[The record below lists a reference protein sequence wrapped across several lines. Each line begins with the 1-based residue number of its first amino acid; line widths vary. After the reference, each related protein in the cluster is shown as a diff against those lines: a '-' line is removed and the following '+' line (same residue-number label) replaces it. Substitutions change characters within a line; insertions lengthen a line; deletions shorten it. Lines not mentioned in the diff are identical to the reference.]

1 MSIYKRKMFNR
12 GGPVSSRGVGITS
25 GLVDKPVQKFFKGGD
40 VAEDFASNLEMLRSL
55 DLVKPREPFSKFDAA
70 TPALLN
76 LFAGLMSGKS
86 YQGGLGGALDIAGQA
101 LGSSTPL
108 FADAIKARQEYEATD
123 PEAGLKNI
131 ALELALQ
138 DKDKGPSKLKTSTKV
153 YGQFG
158 DDSENKGFGFRDVYE
173 DGRSVFTYGGK
184 TYESFIGLPE
194 PKDSDPKVFEDENY
208 EITIGA
214 GDEAKTYTTL
224 GVQKDDSIFITD
236 PRPDSET
243 FGKRVNITTIP
254 DLQIKKSKQA
264 QVLSIADQLELML
277 QEKDIERKTKIA
289 GDAYDSIKERA
300 EQALEKI
307 NNYETASSVLD
318 DATTGSFAAQRAGFV
333 KFLETFNVD
342 TISPTL
348 FNTIKTALQTNETVA
363 TETLNALAQK
373 AFIKNAQ
380 DYDDRL
386 NQTEVGKL
394 ADADFNITLSTEGSR
409 LLIDIYKEQERI
421 YADAG
426 RLNQM
431 LASDLPTGAQRAIAE
446 FPELEEDIKA
456 FTGKDGTLSLINS
469 TNIVEQ
475 YVQKKLLEFGN
486 SEEIKNRIN
495 SVLNIEGIG
504 DQNYFSNLE
513 DKELVDGHAFSPGKA
528 YQENRINFLG
538 YADSSGDF
546 SFRGEPVIIQ
556 DIKKPVYE
564 YVYEKG
570 GETFAIAMQF

>member
-1 MSIYKRKMFNR
+1 M
-12 GGPVSSRGVGITS
+12 SSRGVGITS
-25 GLVDKPVQKFFKGGD
+25 GLVDKPVQKFAIGGS
-40 VAEDFASNLEMLRSL
+40 VAENFASNLEMLRSL

-86 YQGGLGGALDIAGQA
+86 YEGGLGGALDIAGQA

-108 FADAIKARQEYEATD
+108 FADAIKSRQEYEATD

-138 DKDKGPSKLKTSTKV
+138 DKDKGTSKLKTSTKV

-158 DDSENKGFGFRDVYE
+158 DNPENKGFGFRDVYE
-173 DGRSVFTYGGK
+173 DGSSVFKYGG
-184 TYESFIGLPE
+184 ESFQSFKGLPE

-208 EITIGA
+208 DVTIGV
-214 GDEAKTYTTL
+214 GDEAKNYTTL
-224 GVQKDDSIFITD
+224 GVQRDDSIFITD

-277 QEKDIERKTKIA
+277 QEKDIERKTQIA
-289 GDAYDSIKERA
+289 GDTYESIKKRA

-342 TISPTL
+342 ELSPTL
-348 FNTIKTALQTNETVA
+348 FNTINTALQTNETVA

-446 FPELEEDIKA
+446 FPELEEEIKA

-486 SEEIKNRIN
+486 SEEIKNRVN

-504 DQNYFSNLE
+504 DQNYFLNLE
-513 DKELVDGHAFSPGKA
+513 DIELKDGHVFNPAKAHEDGK
-528 YQENRINFLG
+528 IKFLG
-538 YADSSGDF
+538 YADSNGNF
-546 SFRGEPVIIQ
+546 EFRGNPVTVGNV
-556 DIKKPVYE
+556 KKPIYE
-564 YVYEKG
+564 YTYQKNKK
-570 GETFAIAMQF
+570 TFAIPMQF

>member
-1 MSIYKRKMFNR
+1 M
-12 GGPVSSRGVGITS
+12 SSRGVGITS

-40 VAEDFASNLEMLRSL
+40 VAQDFASNLEMLRSL

-86 YQGGLGGALDIAGQA
+86 YEGGLGGALDIAGQA

-108 FADAIKARQEYEATD
+108 FADAIKSRQEYEATD

-138 DKDKGPSKLKTSTKV
+138 DKDKGTSKLKTSTKV

-158 DDSENKGFGFRDVYE
+158 DNPENKGFGFRDVYE
-173 DGRSVFTYGGK
+173 DGSSVFKYGG
-184 TYESFIGLPE
+184 ESFQSFKGLPE

-208 EITIGA
+208 EIPIGA

-277 QEKDIERKTKIA
+277 QEKDIERKTQIA
-289 GDAYDSIKERA
+289 GDTYESIKKRA

-342 TISPTL
+342 ELSPTL
-348 FNTIKTALQTNETVA
+348 FNTINTALQTNETVA

-446 FPELEEDIKA
+446 FPELEEEIKA

-486 SEEIKNRIN
+486 SEEIKNRVN

-504 DQNYFSNLE
+504 DQNYFLNS
-513 DKELVDGHAFSPGKA
+513 K
-528 YQENRINFLG
+528 R
-538 YADSSGDF
+538 
-546 SFRGEPVIIQ
+546 R
-556 DIKKPVYE
+556 
-564 YVYEKG
+564 
-570 GETFAIAMQF
+570 

>member
-1 MSIYKRKMFNR
+1 
-12 GGPVSSRGVGITS
+12 
-25 GLVDKPVQKFFKGGD
+25 
-40 VAEDFASNLEMLRSL
+40 MLRSL

-86 YQGGLGGALDIAGQA
+86 YEGGLGGALDIAGQA

-138 DKDKGPSKLKTSTKV
+138 DKDKGSSKLKTSTKV

-158 DDSENKGFGFRDVYE
+158 DNEDNTGFGFRDVYE
-173 DGRSVFTYGGK
+173 DGSSVFKYGG
-184 TYESFIGLPE
+184 ESFQSFKGLPE

-208 EITIGA
+208 DITIGA

-224 GVQKDDSIFITD
+224 GVQRDDSIFITD

-277 QEKDIERKTKIA
+277 QEKDIERKTQIA
-289 GDAYDSIKERA
+289 GDTYESIKKRA

-342 TISPTL
+342 EISPTL
-348 FNTIKTALQTNETVA
+348 FNTINTALQTNETVA

-431 LASDLPTGAQRAIAE
+431 LASDLPMGAQRAIAE
-446 FPELEEDIKA
+446 FPELEEEIKA

-495 SVLNIEGIG
+495 SVLDIEGIG
-504 DQNYFSNLE
+504 DQNYFLNLE
-513 DKELVDGHAFSPGKA
+513 DVELKNGHVFNPAKA
-528 YQENRINFLG
+528 YEDGKIRFLG
-538 YADSSGDF
+538 YADSNGNF
-546 SFRGEPVIIQ
+546 EFRGNPVTVGNV
-556 DIKKPVYE
+556 KKPIYE

-570 GETFAIAMQF
+570 DKTFVTPLQF

>member
-1 MSIYKRKMFNR
+1 M
-12 GGPVSSRGVGITS
+12 SSRGVGITS
-25 GLVDKPVQKFFKGGD
+25 GLVDKPVQKFAIGGN

-158 DDSENKGFGFRDVYE
+158 DNEDNTGFGFRDVYE
-173 DGRSVFTYGGK
+173 DGSSVFKYGG
-184 TYESFIGLPE
+184 ESFQSFKGLPE

-208 EITIGA
+208 DVTIGV
-214 GDEAKTYTTL
+214 GDEAKNYTTL
-224 GVQKDDSIFITD
+224 GVQRDDSIFITD

-243 FGKRVNITTIP
+243 FGQRVNITSIP
-254 DLQIKKSKQA
+254 ELQIKKSKQA
-264 QVLSIADQLELML
+264 QVRSVQDEQDLIAATAD
-277 QEKDIERKTKIA
+277 
-289 GDAYDSIKERA
+289 IKEKTEIAASSYKKINERGD
-300 EQALEKI
+300 QALQKI
-307 NNYETASSVLD
+307 VNYENASSVLD
-318 DATTGSFAAQRAGFV
+318 QATTASFADQRAGFV
-333 KFLETFNVD
+333 KVLETFNVD
-342 TISPTL
+342 ELSPNL
-348 FNTIKTALQTNETVA
+348 FNAITTALQTKSTVA

-373 AFIKNAQ
+373 AFINNAQ

-409 LLIDIYKEQERI
+409 LLIDINKEQERI
-421 YADAG
+421 YADAAK
-426 RLNQM
+426 LNEL

-469 TNIVEQ
+469 TNIVER
-475 YVQKKLLEFGN
+475 YVTKKLLEFGN

-495 SVLNIEGIG
+495 SVLDIEGIG
-504 DQNYFSNLE
+504 DQNYFSNL
-513 DKELVDGHAFSPGKA
+513 DNMELMDGHSFSPGKA
-528 YQENRINFLG
+528 YQDKKITFLG
-538 YADSSGDF
+538 YADKDGNF
-546 SFRGEPVIIQ
+546 SFRGQDAIIQ
-556 DIKKPVYE
+556 DINKPVYE
-564 YVYEKG
+564 YVYERG
-570 GETFAIAMQF
+570 GRNYSIAMQF

>member
-1 MSIYKRKMFNR
+1 MFNR

-25 GLVDKPVQKFFKGGD
+25 GLVDKPVQKFANGGN
-40 VAEDFASNLEMLRSL
+40 VAEDFASNLEMLRGL

-138 DKDKGPSKLKTSTKV
+138 DKDKGSDKLKTSTKV

-158 DDSENKGFGFRDVYE
+158 DSPENTGFGFRDVYE
-173 DGRSVFTYGGK
+173 NGRSVFTYGGK

-208 EITIGA
+208 DITIGA
-214 GDEAKTYTTL
+214 GDDAKTYTTL

-236 PRPDSET
+236 PRPDSKT
-243 FGKRVNITTIP
+243 FGERVNITSIP

-264 QVLSIADQLELML
+264 QVRSVQDEQDLIAATAD
-277 QEKDIERKTKIA
+277 
-289 GDAYDSIKERA
+289 IKEKTEIASSSYKKINERGD
-300 EQALEKI
+300 QALQKI
-307 NNYETASSVLD
+307 VNYENASAVLD
-318 DATTGSFAAQRAGFV
+318 DATTGSFAEQRAGFV

-342 TISPTL
+342 ELSPTF
-348 FNTIKTALQTNETVA
+348 FNTIKTALQAKETVA

-373 AFIKNAQ
+373 AFINNAQ

-409 LLIDIYKEQERI
+409 LLIDINKAQERI
-421 YADAG
+421 YADAAK
-426 RLNQM
+426 LNEL

-475 YVQKKLLEFGN
+475 YVTKKLLEFGN

-495 SVLNIEGIG
+495 RVLDIEGIG

-513 DKELVDGHAFSPGKA
+513 NKELVDGHAFSPGKA

>member
-1 MSIYKRKMFNR
+1 M
-12 GGPVSSRGVGITS
+12 SSRGVGITS
-25 GLVDKPVQKFFKGGD
+25 GLVDKPVQKFSNGGD
-40 VAEDFASNLEMLRSL
+40 VATDFESNLEMLRGL

-86 YQGGLGGALDIAGQA
+86 YQGGLGGALDIAGQS

-123 PEAGLKNI
+123 PEAGLKNM

-138 DKDKGPSKLKTSTKV
+138 DKDKGSDKLKTSTKV

-158 DDSENKGFGFRDVYE
+158 DNEENKGFGFRDVYE
-173 DGRSVFTYGGK
+173 DGRSVFKYGG
-184 TYESFIGLPE
+184 ESFQSFKGLPE

-208 EITIGA
+208 DITIGA
-214 GDEAKTYTTL
+214 GDQAKTYTTL
-224 GVQKDDSIFITD
+224 GVQRDDSIFITD

-243 FGKRVNITTIP
+243 FGKRINITTIP

-300 EQALEKI
+300 EQSLEKI
-307 NNYETASSVLD
+307 INYENASSVLD

-348 FNTIKTALQTNETVA
+348 FNTITTALQTNETVA

-431 LASDLPTGAQRAIAE
+431 LASDLPMGAQRAIAE
-446 FPELEEDIKA
+446 FPELEEEIKA

-469 TNIVEQ
+469 TNVVEQ

-495 SVLNIEGIG
+495 NVLDIEVIG
-504 DQNYFSNLE
+504 DQNYFLNLE
-513 DKELVDGHAFSPGKA
+513 DIELKDGHAFNPAKA
-528 YQENRINFLG
+528 YEDGKIRFLG
-538 YADSSGDF
+538 YADSNGNF
-546 SFRGEPVIIQ
+546 EFRGNPVTVGNV
-556 DIKKPVYE
+556 KKPIYE

-570 GETFAIAMQF
+570 DKTFVTPLQF

>member
-1 MSIYKRKMFNR
+1 M
-12 GGPVSSRGVGITS
+12 SSRGVGITS
-25 GLVDKPVQKFFKGGD
+25 GLVDKPVQKFANGGN

-86 YQGGLGGALDIAGQA
+86 YEGGLGGALDIAGQA

-108 FADAIKARQEYEATD
+108 FADAIKSRQEYEATD

-138 DKDKGPSKLKTSTKV
+138 DKDKGTSKLKTSTKV

-158 DDSENKGFGFRDVYE
+158 DNPENKGFGFRDVYE
-173 DGRSVFTYGGK
+173 DGSSVFKYGG
-184 TYESFIGLPE
+184 ESFQSFKGLPE

-208 EITIGA
+208 DVTIGV
-214 GDEAKTYTTL
+214 GDEAKNYTTL
-224 GVQKDDSIFITD
+224 GVQRDDSIFITD

-277 QEKDIERKTKIA
+277 QEKDIERKTQIA
-289 GDAYDSIKERA
+289 GDTYESIKKRA

-342 TISPTL
+342 ELSPTL
-348 FNTIKTALQTNETVA
+348 FNTINTALQTNETVA

-446 FPELEEDIKA
+446 FPELEEEIKA

-486 SEEIKNRIN
+486 SEEIKNRVN

-504 DQNYFSNLE
+504 DQNYFLNLE
-513 DKELVDGHAFSPGKA
+513 DIELKDGHVFNPAKAHEDGK
-528 YQENRINFLG
+528 IKFLG
-538 YADSSGDF
+538 YADSNGNF
-546 SFRGEPVIIQ
+546 EFRGNPVTVGNV
-556 DIKKPVYE
+556 KKPIYE
-564 YVYEKG
+564 YTYQKNKK
-570 GETFAIAMQF
+570 TFAIPMQF

>member
-1 MSIYKRKMFNR
+1 M
-12 GGPVSSRGVGITS
+12 SSRGVGITS
-25 GLVDKPVQKFFKGGD
+25 GLVDKPVQKFANGGN

-123 PEAGLKNI
+123 PEAELKNI

-138 DKDKGPSKLKTSTKV
+138 DKDKGSDKLKTSTKV

-158 DDSENKGFGFRDVYE
+158 DSPENTGFGFRDVYE
-173 DGRSVFTYGGK
+173 NGRSVFTYGGK

-208 EITIGA
+208 DVIIGA
-214 GDEAKTYTTL
+214 GDDAKTYTTL

-236 PRPDSET
+236 PRPDSKT
-243 FGKRVNITTIP
+243 FGERVNITSIP

-264 QVLSIADQLELML
+264 QVRSVQDEQDLIAATAD
-277 QEKDIERKTKIA
+277 
-289 GDAYDSIKERA
+289 IKEKTEIASSSYKKINERGD
-300 EQALEKI
+300 QALQKI
-307 NNYETASSVLD
+307 VNYENASAVLD

-342 TISPTL
+342 ELSPTF
-348 FNTIKTALQTNETVA
+348 FNTIKTALQANETVA

-373 AFIKNAQ
+373 AFINNAQ

-394 ADADFNITLSTEGSR
+394 ADAYFNITLSTEGSR
-409 LLIDIYKEQERI
+409 LLIDINKAQERI
-421 YADAG
+421 YADAAK
-426 RLNQM
+426 LNEL

-475 YVQKKLLEFGN
+475 YVTKKLLEFGN

-513 DKELVDGHAFSPGKA
+513 DKELVDGHAFNPGKA

-546 SFRGEPVIIQ
+546 SFRGEPIIIQ

-570 GETFAIAMQF
+570 GELFSIAMQF